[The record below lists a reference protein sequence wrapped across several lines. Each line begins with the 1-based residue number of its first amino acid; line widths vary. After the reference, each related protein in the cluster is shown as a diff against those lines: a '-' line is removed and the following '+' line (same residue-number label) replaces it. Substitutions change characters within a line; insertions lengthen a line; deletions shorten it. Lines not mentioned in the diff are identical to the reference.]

1 MCHSSIN
8 NWRKSR
14 WTHGV
19 VIEIVVAVVIVVVA
33 AAVVVVK
40 VVVPA
45 LVEVVGG
52 NSGGSSNFVL
62 GTFPVLS
69 RDSQPVVKH
78 KSFKCRSNLSDLRHL
93 VLKIHVI
100 MDPFQNITMDSKH
113 MAPSLEHRDSYNF
126 LNRCFGCL

>member
-19 VIEIVVAVVIVVVA
+19 VIGIVIAVVIVGVVAVV
-33 AAVVVVK
+33 VK
-40 VVVPA
+40 VAVPA

-78 KSFKCRSNLSDLRHL
+78 ESFKWKSNLIDLRNL

-100 MDPFQNITMDSKH
+100 MDPFQNITMDSQD
-113 MAPSLEHRDSYNF
+113 MAPSLEHREGFIQFS
-126 LNRCFGCL
+126 